1 MAKTIEELEAENEQ
15 LRDELDALHMRYLS
29 QVSLWKSNYEELK
42 KKLAEPVDE
51 EKLDELAE
59 RYCPIY
65 PKYIDA
71 ESFDIQ
77 EAFKDG
83 YRKMWEDMQ

>member
-15 LRDELDALHMRYLS
+15 LRDELDALNMRYLS

-59 RYCPIY
+59 RYCPLY

-71 ESFDIQ
+71 ESLDIQ

>member
-1 MAKTIEELEAENEQ
+1 MTKTIEEFEKENEQ

-42 KKLAEPVDE
+42 KKLLKPVNED
-51 EKLDELAE
+51 KLDELAE
-59 RYCPIY
+59 LYCPLY

-71 ESFDIQ
+71 ESIDIQ

-83 YRKMWEDMQ
+83 YIKMWEDMQ

>member
-1 MAKTIEELEAENEQ
+1 MTKTIEELEAENEQ
-15 LRDELDALHMRYLS
+15 LRDELDALNMRYLS

-42 KKLAEPVDE
+42 KKLSEPVDE

-59 RYCPIY
+59 RYCPKY

-71 ESFDIQ
+71 ESLDIQ